1 MYTCPTSTNQTA
13 VKGYYGSIATMTCY
27 ACPGGCSDCNI
38 NLVVDTTNYPELKP
52 IVCDTDNYCT
62 KGIQCTACLQGYS
75 LVSGQ
80 CIAQST
86 CRLYSYYQKSA
97 NSTSTWSP
105 TNCKCLPGFY
115 FSATISCSA
124 CDISCLT
131 CNGPAGNNCL
141 SCSEGYSLDSTA
153 STCSASNSG
162 SQVKASSYWVSVNN
176 TNTYITTNQAT

>member
-27 ACPGGCSDCNI
+27 TCPGGCSDCNI
-38 NLVVDTTNYPELKP
+38 NQVIDTTNYPELKP

-62 KGIQCTACLQGYS
+62 KGIQCTACLQGFS

-86 CRLYSYYQKSA
+86 CRLYSYYQKTA
-97 NSTSTWSP
+97 NSSSTWSP

-131 CNGPAGNNCL
+131 CSGPSGTNCL
-141 SCSEGYSLDSTA
+141 
-153 STCSASNSG
+153 TCP
-162 SQVKASSYWVSVNN
+162 
-176 TNTYITTNQAT
+176 